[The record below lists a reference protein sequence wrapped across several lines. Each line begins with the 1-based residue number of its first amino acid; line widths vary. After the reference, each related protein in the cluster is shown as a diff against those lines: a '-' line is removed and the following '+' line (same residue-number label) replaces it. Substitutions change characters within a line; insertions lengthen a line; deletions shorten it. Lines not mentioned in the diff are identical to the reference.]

1 MNLNYGNIITSEV
14 GFPDYGI
21 KKDFFVRWIHK
32 QDPKANPSVSFSA
45 NVNAGSSTYH
55 RNNTFTNSTDYLS
68 NTFTSNINWCK
79 QLNPN
84 LPQSLIN
91 L

>member
-1 MNLNYGNIITSEV
+1 MINSEKE
-14 GFPDYGI
+14 FPDYSQ
-21 KKDFFVRWIHK
+21 KRDFFIRWVHK

-55 RNNTFTNSTDYLS
+55 RNNTFTNSTAYLS